1 MRPYSP
7 PPLRVEFVE
16 DRPPATSLALPHD
29 AGVSWRAQ
37 SETKEQRCPKPAL
50 LAPACR
56 AAPDASRA
64 EVAKAAHAGIRDALK
79 AEREEAKQE
88 RARERAAG
96 ALVRKA
102 GKAKPAETGRHR
114 GKVATPAP
122 KRASRSAAGHAK
134 RRART
139 TVRARD
145 NEPLGEPSDSEQSG

>member
-1 MRPYSP
+1 MPKASN
-7 PPLRVEFVE
+7 
-16 DRPPATSLALPHD
+16 DRARLPRGTKPVIQAFFDALE
-29 AGVSWRAQ
+29 AI
-37 SETKEQRCPKPAL
+37 
-50 LAPACR
+50 
-56 AAPDASRA
+56 PDASRA

-96 ALVRKA
+96 ARVRKA

-145 NEPLGEPSDSEQSG
+145 NEPLGEPSDSEQSGDDSELSTAAESV